1 MKTINYRVISEYD
14 RGRTTRVKHLLPTN
28 RFHLSEILPDIN
40 MLVRAKRSPLIRRG
54 VCWCVGG
61 FSFFVIAVVVVV
73 SFFTTL

>member
-1 MKTINYRVISEYD
+1 MQTIKTINYRVISEYD

-40 MLVRAKRSPLIRRG
+40 MPVRAKKSPLIRRG
-54 VCWCVGG
+54 VCWCVGA
-61 FSFFVIAVVVVV
+61 FFVIAVVVV